1 MTEEYCYLLAT
12 SRYARPHRSLVSGP
26 PSYEAEGGHGCKEVI
41 IFLFVINNLFS
52 DGNDLIGKGFR
63 GGEGRGL

>member
-1 MTEEYCYLLAT
+1 MILKDYSLLAT

-26 PSYEAEGGHGCKEVI
+26 PSYEAEGGHGCQEGI
-41 IFLFVINNLFS
+41 IFLFIINNLFS
-52 DGNDLIGKGFR
+52 YCNDLICERFS